1 MKVMRTTVRNDWSL
15 ESVVLPPPP
24 QPFGTPG
31 VFDLLL
37 PDGRW
42 RLTATTATY
51 PDGIGWR
58 VSREVVIASNAPP
71 PDVTLGIPEPQ
82 AGPQLVGTIR
92 TPAGL
97 GLVLSAGSLSMT
109 EGGTNY

>member
-15 ESVVLPPPP
+15 ESVLLPPPP

-71 PDVTLGIPEPQ
+71 PDATVGIPETN
-82 AGPQLVGTIR
+82 AGPQLAWTHS
-92 TPAGL
+92 TPARFGI
-97 GLVLSAGSLSMT
+97 GF
-109 EGGTNY
+109 